1 VSAPIPAQTFVDR
14 VRARG
19 VKVVEMPNWKTT
31 NRNHI
36 GPWSDV
42 FGIVEHHTGSD
53 TVDPYGYAGFL
64 QRGSSNLIGP
74 LCQFST
80 APNGDLYMIGWGR
93 CNHAGGGDPNVLAA
107 VKADAV
113 PLDRELKPAFGNTT
127 GVDGNRA
134 FYGNEIMYSGGHPMT
149 AAQLE
154 TTLVVDTVIC
164 EYHHWTGASVIA
176 HREWSKDKP
185 DPGYQDQAAKRRM
198 VNARLAGGTGGDEI
212 VTPEDI
218 NKIAQAVV
226 TYKVPWVD
234 PSTGQQGTGQKTN
247 VSIAEVISWID
258 RNNSEQTKAL
268 TKSIEAIPPC
278 NVQIDV
284 NALADRIVSSM
295 GADLASK
302 VIDALGER
310 IKPGA

>member
-1 VSAPIPAQTFVDR
+1 MPAQTFVDR

-31 NRNHI
+31 NRNSV

-42 FGIVEHHTGSD
+42 YGIVEHHTGSD

-64 QRGSSNLIGP
+64 QRGSSALIGP

-113 PLDRELKPAFGNTT
+113 PLDRELKPAFGNAD

-154 TTLVVDTVIC
+154 TTIVVDAVIC

-198 VNARLAGGTGGDEI
+198 VNARLAGGTGGDGMPLSDDDLRKIGDAVWAQNIKEGGNRRAFDLLAELNT
-212 VTPEDI
+212 TPSLTEL
-218 NKIAQAVV
+218 NNSLNSQ
-226 TYKVPWVD
+226 T
-234 PSTGQQGTGQKTN
+234 TTLQK
-247 VSIAEVISWID
+247 SIA
-258 RNNSEQTKAL
+258 
-268 TKSIEAIPPC
+268 AIPEC
-278 NVQIDV
+278 NVNIDV
-284 NALADRIVSSM
+284 NALADQIVAAV
-295 GADLASK
+295 GTDLASK

-310 IKPGA
+310 IKPTA

>member
-1 VSAPIPAQTFVDR
+1 MPAQTFVDR

-31 NRNHI
+31 NRNSV

-64 QRGSSNLIGP
+64 QRGSSALIGP

-154 TTLVVDTVIC
+154 TTIVVDVVIC

-198 VNARLAGGTGGDEI
+198 VNTRLAGGTGGGDDVGNVDSLSTAALNQI
-212 VTPEDI
+212 VTAINVTGVLRSEGVSGSADPNHNGTNDI
-218 NKIAQAVV
+218 LAA
-226 TYKVPWVD
+226 
-234 PSTGQQGTGQKTN
+234 
-247 VSIAEVISWID
+247 
-258 RNNSEQTKAL
+258 
-268 TKSIEAIPPC
+268 IEAIPEC
-278 NVQIDV
+278 NVQIDI
-284 NALADRIVSSM
+284 NALADRIVAAV
-295 GADLASK
+295 GTDLASK

>member
-1 VSAPIPAQTFVDR
+1 MAGQTFVDR

-31 NRNHI
+31 NRNSV

-42 FGIVEHHTGSD
+42 FGIVEHHTGGD

-64 QRGSSNLIGP
+64 QRGSTALVGP

-113 PLDRELKPAFGNTT
+113 PLDRELKPTVGNTT

-134 FYGNEIMYSGGHPMT
+134 FYGNEIMYSGSHPMT

-154 TTLVVDTVIC
+154 TSLVVDVVIC
-164 EYHHWTGASVIA
+164 EYHGWTGSSVIA
-176 HREWSKDKP
+176 HREWSRDKP

-198 VNARLAGGTGGDEI
+198 VNARLAGGSGGDDMPLTQEDLTNI
-212 VTPEDI
+212 GNAVWQQIIKEGGGRRAFDLLSELNTTPSL
-218 NKIAQAVV
+218 
-226 TYKVPWVD
+226 T
-234 PSTGQQGTGQKTN
+234 
-247 VSIAEVISWID
+247 EV
-258 RNNSEQTKAL
+258 NNSLNSQTNQIADL
-268 TKSIEAIPPC
+268 IEAIPEC
-278 NVQIDV
+278 NVNIDIDT
-284 NALADRIVSSM
+284 LADQIVSAV
-295 GADLASK
+295 GTDLASK

-310 IKPGA
+310 IKPGV

>member
-1 VSAPIPAQTFVDR
+1 MPAQTFVDR

-42 FGIVEHHTGSD
+42 FGIVEHHTGGD

-64 QRGSSNLIGP
+64 QRGSTALVGP

-107 VKADAV
+107 VQADAV

-154 TTLVVDTVIC
+154 TSLVVDVVIC

-176 HREWSKDKP
+176 HREWSRDKP

-198 VNARLAGGTGGDEI
+198 VNARLAGGSGGDDMPLNQQDLDAIAALLAPKASTADVNAARDSIFAAFRSEGISGAADHAHNGTNEI
-212 VTPEDI
+212 L
-218 NKIAQAVV
+218 AAV
-226 TYKVPWVD
+226 
-234 PSTGQQGTGQKTN
+234 
-247 VSIAEVISWID
+247 A
-258 RNNSEQTKAL
+258 
-268 TKSIEAIPPC
+268 AIPPC
-278 NVQIDV
+278 NVQIDI
-284 NALADRIVSSM
+284 NALADRIVAAV
-295 GADLASK
+295 GTDLASQ

-310 IKPGA
+310 IKPTSA

>member
-1 VSAPIPAQTFVDR
+1 MPAQTFVDR
-14 VRARG
+14 VRAKG
-19 VKVVEMPNWKTT
+19 VRVVEMPNWKTT
-31 NRNHI
+31 NRNSV

-42 FGIVEHHTGSD
+42 YGIVEHHTGSD

-64 QRGSSNLIGP
+64 QRGSSTLIGP

-113 PLDRELKPAFGNTT
+113 PLDREMKPAFGNTT

-154 TTLVVDTVIC
+154 TSLVVDVVIC

-176 HREWSKDKP
+176 HREWSRDKP

-198 VNARLAGGTGGDEI
+198 VNARLAGGTDVAKLDPDDYTNIANVVWQQVINEGGKRRAFDLLSELNT
-212 VTPEDI
+212 TP
-218 NKIAQAVV
+218 
-226 TYKVPWVD
+226 
-234 PSTGQQGTGQKTN
+234 SL
-247 VSIAEVISWID
+247 AEV
-258 RNNSEQTKAL
+258 NSSLASQTAQL
-268 TKSIEAIPPC
+268 QQAIAAIPEC
-278 NVQIDV
+278 NVNIDV
-284 NALADRIVSSM
+284 NALADRIVSAI
-295 GADLASK
+295 GVDLASK